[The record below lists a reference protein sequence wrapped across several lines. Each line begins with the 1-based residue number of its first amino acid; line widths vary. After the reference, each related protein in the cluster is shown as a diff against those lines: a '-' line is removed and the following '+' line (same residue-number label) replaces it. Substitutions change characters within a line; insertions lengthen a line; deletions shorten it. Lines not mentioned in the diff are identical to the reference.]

1 MNDQPGSSL
10 EERRERGL
18 RLPEEMLGK
27 TKAEEFKAALHGLC
41 PDFEDYVSPARFG
54 QDQVSTNGRRPGHC
68 RKRQAMNAARHG

>member
-18 RLPEEMLGK
+18 RLLEEMLGK

-41 PDFEDYVSPARFG
+41 PDFEDYVIGFFSG
-54 QDQVSTNGRRPGHC
+54 EIWSRPGLD
-68 RKRQAMNAARHG
+68 KRTAAGTLP